1 MCPSVIGIAML
12 NKDKSRKCQHF
23 IPQGYLRKFTIENE
37 KSLIWEYDKEKG
49 AISRC
54 PVSVRKICFRNYYYY
69 QRNNEGEIDHVSLED
84 AFSKVENTCI
94 QIIEK
99 LRAESFPSKLTIT
112 EEEHGQLAFFLALLL
127 TRNPGVRDGINQ
139 FHGSFA
145 HQTLHS
151 LYNSGSLPEPPP
163 VLKDFLEQKGIDDVM
178 KLTIFPEVSLGP
190 MIEIARAIALEML
203 KKIWLFY
210 IPADNK
216 TFITSDNP
224 VSFRMAEGYPNGP
237 VGPSH
242 PCAEITIPLRKDL
255 ALIVMPSV
263 GIAKDKAKELQYAC
277 FGADEQGILA
287 INKRTAASALQHVY
301 SSQKSDEL
309 LDLVKSLRDTSQK
322 LIMGNEKENK
332 FSIAENPYEK
342 I

>member
-1 MCPSVIGIAML
+1 ML

-37 KSLIWEYDKEKG
+37 KSLIWEYDKENG
-49 AISRC
+49 LISER
-54 PVSVRKICFRNYYYY
+54 PVSVRKVCFRNYYYY
-69 QRNNEGEIDHVSLED
+69 QRNNKGEIDHVSLED
-84 AFSKVENTCI
+84 AFSKIENTGI

-99 LRAESFPSKLTIT
+99 LKTENLPSRLIIN
-112 EEEHGQLAFFLALLL
+112 EEEHGQLAFFIALVL

-145 HQTLHS
+145 HQTLHG
-151 LYNSGSLPEPPP
+151 LYNSGSLPEPPTII
-163 VLKDFLEQKGIDDVM
+163 KDLLEQKGIDNVM

-203 KKIWLFY
+203 KKIWVFY

-242 PCAEITIPLRKDL
+242 PYAEITIPLRKDL
-255 ALIVMPSV
+255 ALITTPSV
-263 GIAKDKAKELQYAC
+263 GVSKDKAKELQYAC
-277 FGADEQGILA
+277 FRADEQGTSA

-309 LDLVKSLRDTSQK
+309 LDLVKSLRDTIQK
-322 LIMGNEKENK
+322 LIMGNEKEKK

-342 I
+342 T